1 MYEQLL
7 IEADQLEIE
16 IREKPLPTR
25 LKGLYSDNVIWIN
38 RNIRNNT
45 EKACTLAEEIGHHH
59 TSFGD
64 ILDQTSL
71 VNKKQ
76 ELAARRW
83 AYTRL
88 VPLSKIVQA
97 NKVGIR
103 NRYELAH
110 FLCVTEDFLEE
121 ALKRYKEKY
130 GTFTTYKNYTV
141 FFEPLAILE
150 MFD

>member
-7 IEADQLEIE
+7 KEADQLEID
-16 IREKPLPTR
+16 IIEKPLPLR
-25 LKGLYSDNVIWIN
+25 LKGLYSDKVICIN
-38 RNIRNNT
+38 RNVRST
-45 EKACTLAEEIGHHH
+45 REKACTLAEEIGHHQ

-64 ILDQTSL
+64 ILDQSSL

-83 AYTRL
+83 AYSRL

-97 NKVGIR
+97 NKAGIR

-110 FLCVTEDFLEE
+110 FLCVTEEFLEE

-130 GTFTTYKNYTV
+130 GAFTTYKNYTIY
-141 FFEPLAILE
+141 FEPLAVLE
-150 MFD
+150 MFK